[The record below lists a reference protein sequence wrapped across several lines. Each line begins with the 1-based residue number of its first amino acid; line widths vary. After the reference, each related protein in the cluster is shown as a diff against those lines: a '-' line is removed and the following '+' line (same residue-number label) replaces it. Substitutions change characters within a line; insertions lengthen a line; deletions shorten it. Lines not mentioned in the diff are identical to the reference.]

1 MSTQTDNF
9 TNTTNSKANY
19 SIKWSLLTILC
30 FFAITIVGSAVLS
43 SIWMA
48 QNDITGLSPKDIGVL
63 MDNDTTFAIYTS
75 LLGALAAVF
84 CGWFVTLKTAA
95 NNYVGALIIAIF
107 LASYGVLSILMHPD
121 HLLIH
126 QVSKL
131 ISPFLTCGLGAW
143 LGIKKTTNQ

>member
-1 MSTQTDNF
+1 MSTQTENF

-63 MDNDTTFAIYTS
+63 MDNDRTFAIYTS

-84 CGWFVTLKTAA
+84 CGWLVTLKTAA
-95 NNYVGALIIAIF
+95 NNYVAAIIIATF
-107 LASYGVLSILMHPD
+107 LAGYGVLGIFIHPD
-121 HLLIH
+121 HHLLH
-126 QVSKL
+126 QVGKL
-131 ISPFLTCGLGAW
+131 IAPFLMCGLGAW
-143 LGIKKTTNQ
+143 LAIKKTN